1 MKIQKRTLLTGL
13 LLVFLLSVMF
23 FDSCGNNKNN
33 TESTDST
40 KVETIKPF
48 SVENYNFVIK
58 ENDKF
63 INYDK
68 AIYQRGDEVYMV
80 LENVGPFKKGSD
92 SLNNA
97 QMKLEVFDAVG
108 TRITLDDSLFRES
121 RGKSNFPGN
130 MLKKPYAR
138 FATDQTNKPGKYT
151 MTVTIYDLLS
161 KDSIVI
167 SDDFLIE

>member
-1 MKIQKRTLLTGL
+1 MQKNSCLNYL
-13 LLVFLLSVMF
+13 FLAIFSALF
-23 FDSCGNNKNN
+23 FASCGNGNKN
-33 TESTDST
+33 TESSDST
-40 KVETIKPF
+40 KVEAVKPF

-58 ENDKF
+58 ENDMF

-80 LENVGPFKKGSD
+80 LENVGPFKKDSD
-92 SLNNA
+92 SLNHA

-121 RGKSNFPGN
+121 RGNSNFPGN
-130 MLKKPYAR
+130 MLKKPYAKYT
-138 FATDQTNKPGKYT
+138 TDQNNKPGKYT
-151 MTVTIYDLLS
+151 MSVTIYDLLS

-167 SDDFLIE
+167 SDDFFIE